1 MPEVFLSLSAHDRQ
15 EALLVA
21 ADKTGRPAYLL
32 EKDVWVVWTLNALFD
47 SAFGKH
53 LVFKGGTSLS
63 KCYGG
68 LIQRFSEDIDL
79 TYDIRE
85 LIPDLIGKD
94 EGQPLPKSRSQK
106 DKWNDA
112 VEKRL
117 PAWIAETVI
126 PHLERKSA
134 ELGQALALRHE
145 GDKVFVTYAQGHAG
159 PGYVSPW
166 VLLEFGARSTG
177 EPADYKSAVCNAAI
191 ALPDLTLPM
200 AMPQVMDARRTFW
213 EKATAAHV
221 FCLGNKFPPRFARHW
236 HDLGRLDD
244 AGIATTAIA
253 DRGLA
258 EAVAEHKQCFFAS
271 KDAQGNVISYASAV
285 GGHLHLV
292 PEGDARKALESDY
305 QAMIDG
311 GLFEVPPPPFNELMD
326 RCAVIQDLANAGS
339 AARVSERITE
349 KYRIARPVQ

>member
-1 MPEVFLSLSAHDRQ
+1 MAELFLSLSAEDRK

-32 EKDVWVVWTLNALFD
+32 EKDVWVVWTLDALFD
-47 SAFGKH
+47 SPFGEH

-85 LIPDLIGKD
+85 LIPDFTGKE
-94 EGQPLPKSRSQK
+94 EGQPLPKNRSQK

-117 PAWIAETVI
+117 PTWIAETVM
-126 PHLERKSA
+126 PHLEQKIA
-134 ELGQALALRHE
+134 VLGHPLTLKQV
-145 GDKVFVTYAQGHAG
+145 GDKVFINFPQGIAG
-159 PGYVSPW
+159 PEYVSPW

-177 EPADYKSAVCNAAI
+177 EPADYKSAVCDAAI
-191 ALPDLTLPM
+191 ALPELAFPT
-200 AMPQVMDARRTFW
+200 ATPQVMDARRTFW

-236 HDLGRLDD
+236 SDLHHLDD
-244 AGIATTAIA
+244 AGIAAAAIA
-253 DRGLA
+253 GRGIA
-258 EAVAEHKQCFFAS
+258 DAVAEHKQCFFAA
-271 KDAQGNVISYASAV
+271 KDADGDVISYAKAV
-285 GGHLHLV
+285 GGHLRLV
-292 PEGDARKALESDY
+292 PEGDARIALQEDY
-305 QAMIDG
+305 KAMIEG
-311 GLFEVPPPPFNELMD
+311 GLFEVAPPTFDELMG
-326 RCAVIQDLANAGS
+326 RCAAIQQRANVEAVGS
-339 AARVSERITE
+339 AS
-349 KYRIARPVQ
+349 Q

>member
-134 ELGQALALRHE
+134 ELGRALALRHE

-166 VLLEFGARSTG
+166 LLLEFGARSTG
-177 EPADYKSAVCNAAI
+177 EPADYKSAVCDAAI

-236 HDLGRLDD
+236 YDLSRLAD

-253 DRGLA
+253 DRGIA
-258 EAVAEHKQCFFAS
+258 EAVAEHKQSFFAS

-285 GGHLHLV
+285 GGHLRLV

-311 GLFEVPPPPFNELMD
+311 GLFEGPPSPFSELME
-326 RCAVIQDLANAGS
+326 RCAAIKALANAG
-339 AARVSERITE
+339 AAVNKSMKKYTER
-349 KYRIARPVQ
+349 